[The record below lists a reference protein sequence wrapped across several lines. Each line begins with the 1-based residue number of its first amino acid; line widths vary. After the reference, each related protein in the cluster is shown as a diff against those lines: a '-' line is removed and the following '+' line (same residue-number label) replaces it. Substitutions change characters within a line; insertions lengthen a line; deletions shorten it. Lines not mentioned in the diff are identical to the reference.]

1 MSPPMCLLRQ
11 LYRLGALPIQPG
23 KLQLLIALAIGRA
36 TLPHRTP
43 RQIES
48 TRQPR
53 HSRSSPAFEY
63 PPPPAGSPMKPP
75 SREVPMQ
82 SSLLGKR
89 QRSADVCDT
98 TAVAE
103 IDQEDAADKGTGIGI
118 PLPSRKRAKIEQS
131 TDSVSET
138 PFAGPSNTTTNRR
151 ENSASIDRPASEV
164 TITRRSDAA
173 LTVEAPRLPTRERI
187 VGGEIFT
194 DQDFDY
200 FDNPPS
206 LRADSQTRPSQAEE
220 NQHPFTFAF
229 AGAAQLS
236 TPAPVGTLPDPSSSP
251 VLSTF
256 PYPERPHSPS
266 PAPIPHRGVV
276 TRRPQ
281 SEAYR
286 PFGFPPESGHLPGSS
301 AIDGPAIDPASI
313 LRTPPRQ
320 SSEVPSP
327 DSDSHESRQRASNV
341 GLGMTSVP
349 TRVDDSPV
357 VSLRRTMYGTELE
370 GDTRFGDFGVE
381 GVATGFWGGGKF

>member
-1 MSPPMCLLRQ
+1 
-11 LYRLGALPIQPG
+11 
-23 KLQLLIALAIGRA
+23 
-36 TLPHRTP
+36 
-43 RQIES
+43 
-48 TRQPR
+48 
-53 HSRSSPAFEY
+53 
-63 PPPPAGSPMKPP
+63 
-75 SREVPMQ
+75 MQ

-89 QRSADVCDT
+89 QRSADVCDI
-98 TAVAE
+98 TAVSE
-103 IDQEDAADKGTGIGI
+103 IGQEDTADKTGIGI

-131 TDSVSET
+131 TDGVSEP
-138 PFAGPSNTTTNRR
+138 PFAGPSNTVTNRR
-151 ENSASIDRPASEV
+151 AENSASIDRPASEV
-164 TITRRSDAA
+164 TITRLPDTA
-173 LTVEAPRLPTRERI
+173 LTVDAPRLPTRDRI

-206 LRADSQTRPSQAEE
+206 LHTDSQIRPSQAEE
-220 NQHPFTFAF
+220 NQHPFTFTF
-229 AGAAQLS
+229 AGVAQLS

-251 VLSTF
+251 ILSTF

-276 TRRPQ
+276 TRRQQ

-301 AIDGPAIDPASI
+301 AADGPAIDPASI

-327 DSDSHESRQRASNV
+327 DSDSHESRQRASSNDVGV

-381 GVATGFWGGGKF
+381 GVATGFWAGGKF